1 MQTQGGMKMHVFL
14 TGANGFIGGVVVER
28 LQHSGHTVT
37 GLARNETAAATLQT
51 HGVTP
56 VQGSLQDANTLIR
69 AAREAEAVIHLGFGK
84 GQDAIETDRKAVEAF
99 LVGLASSNKPL
110 IYTSGSM
117 VTGDSG
123 DAVTDEST
131 PLDTKGAASWRGQHE
146 QAALAGTERGVR
158 ALVIRP
164 ASIVYGRGGGGTI
177 LGLLKGARENGAA
190 RYVGTGENRKSP
202 VHVEDLANLYV
213 LALERGVAGQVFLG
227 ASDEIVT
234 QKAVAE
240 AASRAAGAGGK
251 TVSWSLEEA
260 RKAIGFLADIQAMNS
275 VVSSTKARRVL
286 EWNPQGPT
294 LLSEFEHGS
303 YLHPGAAAS

>member
-1 MQTQGGMKMHVFL
+1 MHVFL

-28 LQHSGHTVT
+28 LQYNGHTLA
-37 GLARNETAAATLQT
+37 GLARNETAAATLQSQ
-51 HGVTP
+51 GVIP
-56 VQGSLQDANTLIR
+56 VRGSLRDTDVLTQ

-99 LVGLASSNKPL
+99 LAGLASSNKTL
-110 IYTSGSM
+110 IYTSGTM

-123 DAVTDEST
+123 ETITDEST
-131 PLDTKGAASWRGQHE
+131 PLDTKGAAAWRGQHE
-146 QAALAGTERGVR
+146 DVVLAGIERGVR
-158 ALVIRP
+158 VLVIRP
-164 ASIVYGRGGGGTI
+164 ASIVYGRSGGGTI
-177 LGLLKGARENGAA
+177 LSLLKSAREDGAA

-213 LALERGVAGQVFLG
+213 LALERAAAGQVFIG

-251 TVSWSLEEA
+251 TVSWTLEEA

-275 VVSSTKARRVL
+275 VVSSAKAQHML
-286 EWNPQGPT
+286 EWKPQGPT
-294 LLSEFEHGS
+294 LLSELDSGS
-303 YLHPGAAAS
+303 YRKKGSK

>member
-1 MQTQGGMKMHVFL
+1 MHVFL
-14 TGANGFIGGVVVER
+14 TGANGFIGGVVIER
-28 LQHSGHTVT
+28 LQHNGHTVT
-37 GLARNETAAATLQT
+37 GLARNDTAAATLQSR
-51 HGVTP
+51 GVTP
-56 VQGSLQDANTLIR
+56 VQGSLQDTDTLTR
-69 AAREAEAVIHLGFGK
+69 VAREAEAVLHLGFGK

-123 DAVTDEST
+123 DSITDEST
-131 PLDTKGAASWRGQHE
+131 PLDTKGATAWRGRHE
-146 QAALAGTERGVR
+146 QVALAGTERGVR

-164 ASIVYGRGGGGTI
+164 ASIVHGRSGGGTI
-177 LGLLKGARENGAA
+177 LGLLKSAREDGAA
-190 RYVGTGENRKSP
+190 RYVGNGENRKSP

-213 LALERGVAGQVFLG
+213 LALERATAGQVFIG

-251 TVSWSLEEA
+251 TVSWTLEEA
-260 RKAIGFLADIQAMNS
+260 RKAIGFLADIQAMNG
-275 VVSSTKARRVL
+275 VVSSAKARHML

-294 LLSEFEHGS
+294 LLSELDSGS
-303 YLHPGAAAS
+303 YRHPEAASS